1 MAASQGEQVVA
12 PKPGRRSI
20 GRRPL
25 GIVILAL
32 IHVLAATLGLL
43 ALAGVAAVQPG
54 SGRAILFEALG
65 DLTPVYAAISAAGI
79 LIAIGLWRLD
89 RWAWY
94 AAMVFTGA
102 GLAWQIL
109 LYLQGHQSYLY
120 MLVYVVE
127 AFYLNQREVKRA
139 FQAEVVRAAPV
150 TLEHDTSG
158 PA

>member
-1 MAASQGEQVVA
+1 MAASEAEQFGA
-12 PKPGRRSI
+12 PKAGRRSI

-25 GIVILAL
+25 GIVLLAL

-79 LIAIGLWRLD
+79 LIAIGLWRLS

-94 AAMVFTGA
+94 AAMVFTGV

-109 LYLQGHQSYLY
+109 LYLHGHQSYLY
-120 MLVYVVE
+120 MLIYVVE
-127 AFYLNQREVKRA
+127 AFYLNQREVKRV
-139 FQAEVVRAAPV
+139 FQAEVAREAPV